1 MTKDEALRLY
11 RHMLLIR
18 RFEERCA
25 QLYVEG
31 KIGGFLHLY
40 IGQEA
45 VGVGAMSLLRPDDY
59 FITSYR
65 DHGYALARGT
75 DPRPLM
81 AELCGKATG
90 ISRGK
95 GGSMHFYDVPP
106 GNFGGDGIVGG
117 HLPVAAGMGYGIR
130 LRGTDQVVLCFFGD
144 GAVNEG
150 AFHEALNVSALWDL
164 PVVYIIENNR
174 YGMGTSLDRASSV
187 KDLYQRGS
195 AYGMPRRDVNGMDLL
210 AVRDVARRGDRP
222 RAQGEAADP
231 DRGRDLPL
239 PRPLHVR
246 PRQVPHQGRGR
257 GDDACTTRSTSSASG
272 SPSRSASR
280 RPSWTRSTRTCWPR
294 WRRRVTLHRGE
305 PVPAAGVALR
315 GRLRAL
321 ALHQHEGG
329 REGPRL
335 ARRQEGGPRA
345 RDLPPASGRAGQG
358 GGAEPWPLM
367 TMREALNQAMR
378 EEMRRDPSVFILGEE
393 VGAYQGA
400 YKITQGLLAE
410 FGEWRVRDTPIAEE
424 AIAGVAVGAA
434 FIGLRPIAEMMTFN
448 FSLLALDRS
457 STTRPSTATCR
468 AGRSAARWSCAG
480 PRARRPRWRR
490 STRRRSRAGSRTS
503 PAWSW

>member
-1 MTKDEALRLY
+1 MNRDEAFSLY
-11 RHMLLIR
+11 RQMLLIR

-95 GGSMHFYDVPP
+95 GGSMHFYDVPR

-117 HLPVAAGMGYGIR
+117 HLPIAAGMGYGIR

-195 AYGMPRRDVNGMDLL
+195 AYGIPRRDVNGMDLV
-210 AVRDVARRGDRP
+210 AVRNVLA
-222 RAQGEAADP
+222 EAID
-231 DRGRDLPL
+231 
-239 PRPLHVR
+239 
-246 PRQVPHQGRGR
+246 
-257 GDDACTTRSTSSASG
+257 
-272 SPSRSASR
+272 
-280 RPSWTRSTRTCWPR
+280 
-294 WRRRVTLHRGE
+294 
-305 PVPAAGVALR
+305 
-315 GRLRAL
+315 
-321 ALHQHEGG
+321 
-329 REGPRL
+329 
-335 ARRQEGGPRA
+335 RA
-345 RDLPPASGRAGQG
+345 RKDKRPTLIE
-358 GGAEPWPLM
+358 AETYRYRGHSMSDPGKYR
-367 TMREALNQAMR
+367 TKEEV
-378 EEMRRDPSVFILGEE
+378 EEMMRYDPVHLFAKRLMEQERFTEAELKEVDKEVIAQIDEAVKFTEE
-393 VGAYQGA
+393 SPFPPPESIYEDVYVRSPYINAKA
-400 YKITQGLLAE
+400 AE
-410 FGEWRVRDTPIAEE
+410 KD
-424 AIAGVAVGAA
+424 
-434 FIGLRPIAEMMTFN
+434 
-448 FSLLALDRS
+448 
-457 STTRPSTATCR
+457 
-468 AGRSAARWSCAG
+468 
-480 PRARRPRWRR
+480 
-490 STRRRSRAGSRTS
+490 
-503 PAWSW
+503 PAWKAAVREDRVPETFPAPAPAKVVS